1 MAHDPKAERAAGMY
15 QSQRQRYGFSPSMVE
30 IVKAVP
36 RKPAISSQ
44 AVVGLNSPSANPKM
58 VSVGK
63 KMRRKP

>member
-15 QSQRQRYGFSPSMVE
+15 QNQRQRYGFSPSMVE

-36 RKPAISSQ
+36 RKPAISSES
-44 AVVGLNSPSANPKM
+44 VVGLNSSTAKPKM

-63 KMRRKP
+63 KMRHKP